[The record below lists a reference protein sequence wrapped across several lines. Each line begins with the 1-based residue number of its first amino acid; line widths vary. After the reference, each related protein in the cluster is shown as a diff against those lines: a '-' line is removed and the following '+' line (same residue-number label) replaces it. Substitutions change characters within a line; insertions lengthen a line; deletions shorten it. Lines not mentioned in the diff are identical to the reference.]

1 MNEWVSCVKWFVFIY
16 IVFVANF
23 LETDR
28 NLIFWAQC
36 FLQGFITIKFGVRNR
51 GRSVLTE
58 TGKPTVL
65 TAIFGNRKEPKPLFG
80 QKWNPFKN
88 RNRNWEPRVPET
100 IVFWQFSRKKRAILA
115 NFTEEMCNFAELNG
129 KTHNFHKLSAIHTIL
144 TISII
149 LILIKI
155 NQYTWFCLKID
166 EKNDTFR
173 TVRTVEPKTPE
184 PEPKFKLLAEPVE
197 TGTECLK
204 NFRTGTGK
212 FWNRPSTS
220 KKSDFFSD
228 LGFLTI
234 LEIDKNRF
242 WCNFDSEKLL
252 QNRRFF
258 DFG

>member
-58 TGKPTVL
+58 TGKPAVL

-100 IVFWQFSRKKRAILA
+100 IVFWQFSRKKTR
-115 NFTEEMCNFAELNG
+115 NFGKFHGRNVQFCRIKWENAQFSQIICN
-129 KTHNFHKLSAIHTIL
+129 THNF
-144 TISII
+144 
-149 LILIKI
+149 
-155 NQYTWFCLKID
+155 D
-166 EKNDTFR
+166 
-173 TVRTVEPKTPE
+173 
-184 PEPKFKLLAEPVE
+184 
-197 TGTECLK
+197 
-204 NFRTGTGK
+204 NF
-212 FWNRPSTS
+212 NYL
-220 KKSDFFSD
+220 DFD
-228 LGFLTI
+228 
-234 LEIDKNRF
+234 
-242 WCNFDSEKLL
+242 
-252 QNRRFF
+252 
-258 DFG
+258 